1 MGAGMLDKG
10 GSFSIDDAAST
21 RFAPGSSAGEYV
33 THTSSGT
40 SAGTS
45 GSRSWEANWTAPAAG
60 TGAVTFFAAGN
71 AANNNGNNAGDTI
84 YTTSIQIAEA
94 GGPAVT
100 GKSYVLPQLAFG
112 GGWYSALYFSNST
125 DAPATIGV
133 AFYGADGSSLSVP
146 LVGVGPVSNQV
157 ATIPAKGTV
166 IMEAPNSGGL
176 QQGWAQAT
184 LPPGVT
190 GYGIFRQSVQ
200 GQPDQEAVVPLSEDS
215 RQVANMIWDDTGFT
229 TAMAVVNPKSQA
241 VAVTFIVF
249 DAGGA
254 QIGTVNLNLAGHSR
268 QAFVLRDQP
277 GLAGV
282 TSKRGLIRLS
292 VPEGAVSALGLRFG
306 GVAFTSI
313 PVEYP

>member
-1 MGAGMLDKG
+1 LPRP
-10 GSFSIDDAAST
+10 SSIT
-21 RFAPGSSAGEYV
+21 R
-33 THTSSGT
+33 
-40 SAGTS
+40 
-45 GSRSWEANWTAPAAG
+45 TAPAAG
-60 TGAVTFFAAGN
+60 TGPVTFFAAGN
-71 AANNNGNNAGDTI
+71 AATNSGDNTGDTI

-100 GKSYVLPQLAFG
+100 GKVHVLPQLAFG
-112 GGWYSALYFSNST
+112 GGWYSALYFSNTT

-133 AFYGADGSSLSVP
+133 AFYGADGSVLSVP

-157 ATIPAKGTV
+157 TTIPAKGTV
-166 IMEAPNSGGL
+166 ILEAPNSGNL

-215 RQVANMIWDDTGFT
+215 RQVANMVWDDTGFT

-241 VAVTFIVF
+241 MAVTFNVF
-249 DAGGA
+249 DAAGS
-254 QIGTVNLNLAGHSR
+254 QIGTVALNLAGHSR

-292 VPEGAVSALGLRFG
+292 VPDGSVSALGLRFG
-306 GVAFTSI
+306 GTAFTSI